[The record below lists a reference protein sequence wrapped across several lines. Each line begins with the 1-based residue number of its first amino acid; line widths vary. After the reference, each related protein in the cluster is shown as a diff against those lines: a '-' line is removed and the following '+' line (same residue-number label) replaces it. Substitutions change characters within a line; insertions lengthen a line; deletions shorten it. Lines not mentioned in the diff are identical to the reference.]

1 MHSLEIDANFIEDG
15 KEKKNRVSFI
25 FSSRTS
31 QTKKSPD
38 SYKAPGLKLW
48 LVLYFGVKFD

>member
-48 LVLYFGVKFD
+48 LVLYFGLKFD